1 MFQKIGGQW
10 HYFGGSLGNGGG
22 DTNTQIPNNAH
33 AFLKHVLYSLLYSL
47 RNHLSINLILFR
59 FLKHYTDLLSFGSY
73 YPKDLKG
80 WSKTDENESREI

>member
-1 MFQKIGGQW
+1 MKIKILSSFFGRKEVWGTEGGIQIPK
-10 HYFGGSLGNGGG
+10 
-22 DTNTQIPNNAH
+22 IPNNAH

-59 FLKHYTDLLSFGSY
+59 FLKHYTDLLSFGSC

-80 WSKTDENESREI
+80 WSKTEEKESREI